1 MRSFSKKPVVAAL
14 VLIVGALLLSVLLP
28 PPNDSD
34 EEAGQPGEDVAPA
47 PVPAAAKTRASLPEA
62 ESSEAGGEFDVVFFA
77 PWGSGKGRLGRR
89 VAEESDPEGPM
100 GFVVDE
106 AGRAAVLDQVNSRV
120 VLFKDGR
127 QIREIGLPAD
137 TYQDFQLGEDGK
149 LVLMDRLAHRSVD
162 LFDPQGKRIARIDLE
177 GVGVP
182 EGGGTTALFLRDD
195 GVWVEVEHTRLVRV
209 ADARGRP
216 DPKRPQ
222 VNGRFSADGAWLISA
237 AKEGRQ
243 SAVVLVRPVDSP
255 GDLPRLLS
263 RVDFSLPVLH
273 LLALESD
280 TAGRVLLAAHL
291 ARFGE
296 QAPFGVLEERVEAV
310 LLGPDGREV
319 DRLRLEAPRGALD
332 QFRTLRFSS
341 DGILYHLYYDESG
354 VSLRRVVL

>member
-1 MRSFSKKPVVAAL
+1 MRSFSIKAVVAATAL
-14 VLIVGALLLSVLLP
+14 VVGALVLSVLFLAP
-28 PPNDSD
+28 TDSGEQAVRA
-34 EEAGQPGEDVAPA
+34 EEE
-47 PVPAAAKTRASLPEA
+47 VPAAAPSSMAGTSTARPEA
-62 ESSEAGGEFDVVFFA
+62 AASETTGELDVVFFA
-77 PWGSGKGRLGRR
+77 PWGSGEGQLGRR
-89 VAEESDPEGPM
+89 AAEESDPEGPM

-120 VLFKDGR
+120 VFFEDGK
-127 QIREIGLPAD
+127 QVSGIRLPAD
-137 TYQDFQLGEDGK
+137 TYQDLQQDKSGN
-149 LVLMDRLAHRSVD
+149 LVLMDRLAQRSVD
-162 LFDPQGKRIARIDLE
+162 FFDSRGKQIGHAELE
-177 GVGVP
+177 GGGVP
-182 EGGGTTALFLRDD
+182 EGGGITAMFLRED

-216 DPKRPQ
+216 DSERPQ
-222 VNGRFSADGAWLISA
+222 VNGRFSADGAWLLSA

-243 SAVVLVRPVDSP
+243 SAVVLVRPADSP

-291 ARFGE
+291 ARFEE

-310 LLGPDGREV
+310 LMNPDGRGV

-332 QFRTLRFSS
+332 QFRTLRLSP
-341 DGILYHLYYDESG
+341 DGVLYHLYYDENG
-354 VSLRRVVL
+354 VSLRRVAL